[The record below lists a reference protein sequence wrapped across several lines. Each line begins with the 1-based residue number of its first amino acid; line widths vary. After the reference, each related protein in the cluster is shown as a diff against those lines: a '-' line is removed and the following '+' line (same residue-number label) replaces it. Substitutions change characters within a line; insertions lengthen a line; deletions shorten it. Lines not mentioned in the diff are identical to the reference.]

1 MNQVELMKVI
11 LSPRFTEKSTRLSDK
26 YKCFTFKVA
35 RDASKPD
42 IKAAIELLF
51 EVQVDRV
58 RTLNV
63 KGSVRRFGKIM
74 GMTKDWK
81 KAYVTLKP
89 GQDINFVEGE

>member
-1 MNQVELMKVI
+1 MNPVELMKI
-11 LSPRFTEKSTRLSDK
+11 IISPRFSEKATRLSEK
-26 YKCFTFKVA
+26 NKCFTFKVA
-35 RDASKPD
+35 KDASKLD

-63 KGSVRRFGKIM
+63 KGSARRFGKIM